1 MPFDTVG
8 DTMVEDLAGRV
19 ADLKRRRRSV
29 APRDMHKLL
38 LDAGFARRFGKG
50 DHWVYTHTQRPY
62 PLTIDPRNPL
72 LPAYVSKAIAA
83 IEEVMGDGG

>member
-1 MPFDTVG
+1 LP
-8 DTMVEDLAGRV
+8 AGV

-29 APRDMHKLL
+29 APNDMHKLL
-38 LDAGFARRFGKG
+38 VDAGFTRRHGKG
-50 DHWVYTHTQRPY
+50 DHWVYTHPQRPF

-83 IEEVMGDGG
+83 IEEVMGDGS